1 MIRAAACRLPIFR
14 QCGSRTTTVYYIL
27 SSSSKFIAV
36 VSLPGARYVSHN
48 NEGISATSLFL
59 PRCVECRR
67 GLAMRILSLCLSV
80 RLPAFDMV
88 INACYQCE
96 NSINL
101 RCFVKPYC
109 RLSYDRYCE
118 NDYVSIIR
126 GFDNPRVRPVV

>member
-1 MIRAAACRLPIFR
+1 MQKLTVLAVIRAAACRLPIFR

-67 GLAMRILSLCLSV
+67 GLAMRILSV
-80 RLPAFDMV
+80 RLPAFDKV

-96 NSINL
+96 NSMT
-101 RCFVKPYC
+101 KT
-109 RLSYDRYCE
+109 
-118 NDYVSIIR
+118 
-126 GFDNPRVRPVV
+126 